1 MKKGESF
8 AKIFETQYGQILFY
22 CDYDP
27 QEDQSTTHQVMT
39 FDSVMVDVALNYK
52 GENQEQKMREKFDN
66 IDMSDAEIRAKT
78 IFDLVDWC
86 EE

>member
-27 QEDQSTTHQVMT
+27 QKDQSITHQVMT
-39 FDSVMVDVALNYK
+39 FDSVMVDLALNYD
-52 GENQEQKMREKFDN
+52 GDNQTERMKEKFDN
-66 IDMSDAEIRAKT
+66 IDIKDAEIRAKT
-78 IFDLVDWC
+78 IFDLSAL
-86 EE
+86 